1 MRQRDGRRRLFKTF
15 TACLLALAM
24 LLSNVGVMDVRAQS
38 TVKKPKIDQVSIGAT
53 KVTGGGLVGF
63 NQRKAVGK
71 VCKIH
76 ITVKDSEGT
85 EIETKVFSIEPNERG
100 TTWSVTLDN
109 KLQKGWKV
117 YAKQEFNGAFS
128 PEISEEAQEFLADLY
143 KDKLTMPAL
152 EVWSED
158 LNVIEEDA
166 QKDIIDKFRET
177 NKDLDKVKGKTF
189 EENVKSISASGN
201 GKTIDVTFIDDSKLE
216 VDASKVTVNKITEY
230 SGAPIVDTLHVVD
243 GKITGKIS
251 GKGPFNRA
259 RVEIVTNFGET
270 NPKNF
275 CTENGC
281 TIDKGTKEFA
291 TVNPQD
297 GTFSY
302 DLKGIGLTIGKDIG
316 VIVKEYRKLA
326 SCTPVSPQIKI
337 PKVDVRDPRKLTDE
351 NKAAI
356 DKAIREANTTKGG
369 VSKMPDGTGDW
380 DGIPAYIEFDKDGNA
395 RIINPSNVEGDWD
408 WDNDGIFVPEK
419 NDDGSLKVKDE
430 EQVIKIP
437 AKDLVKNIKPEAP
450 AVKLS
455 EDEEKVTV
463 TSDLKDTDAKTIK
476 VSYTDPDGSEKTVE
490 ATKDDDNWTAPKG
503 FDISVDS
510 KTGAVTLSF
519 PASMAKDGS
528 KVKATVTD
536 NGGLTDEEKPLTSG
550 EGECTLPEKPEVSF
564 DANGGS
570 GTMDSVKVKKGST
583 YKLPANKFT
592 PPTGKE
598 FKGWEVDGKEY
609 APNDEIT
616 VDGDVTVKAIWKDT
630 PAEPKPEG
638 PTDDRPLYKGSI
650 LILPGGEAKAEEPAM
665 EIGRHIRYLYGYEDR
680 TVRPEG
686 KITRAEAAALI
697 ARLAELDMSDKS
709 KPDFADTPSSWY
721 NSAINIMVKKNLM
734 FGDKNGNFRPN
745 EAITR
750 GEFARA
756 LLYIDAKN
764 DKVAPF
770 ADVKGH
776 EFEEAINQ
784 AYGNGRIN
792 GYPDGTFRPD
802 AYIQRAEAA
811 RILNQYANRGT
822 TLEGMAPVAK
832 DLARFTDI
840 DESHWAYCE
849 IMEAAN
855 SHEYQRAK
863 GTQAEAWLKILY
875 DEMKK

>member
-24 LLSNVGVMDVRAQS
+24 LLTNVGVMDVRAEG
-38 TVKKPKIDQVSIGAT
+38 VKAPKV
-53 KVTGGGLVGF
+53 
-63 NQRKAVGK
+63 NP
-71 VCKIH
+71 
-76 ITVKDSEGT
+76 
-85 EIETKVFSIEPNERG
+85 VFSGDQAVSGSLTIGSNKRKIQKKDCIIHVTVTSKAGGSEEKTVTISY
-100 TTWSVTLDN
+100 TTRSQNWSVTLDS
-109 KLQKGWKV
+109 
-117 YAKQEFNGAFS
+117 A
-128 PEISEEAQEFLADLY
+128 LAEGD
-143 KDKLTMPAL
+143 T
-152 EVWSED
+152 
-158 LNVIEEDA
+158 
-166 QKDIIDKFRET
+166 
-177 NKDLDKVKGKTF
+177 
-189 EENVKSISASGN
+189 
-201 GKTIDVTFIDDSKLE
+201 
-216 VDASKVTVNKITEY
+216 VTVTQTYGGETSPRVTKTAEKSLKDTYEDTLKMPKGELWIEQVVAKILNDDEKAEIAKMVKDANPSIAKDMSAIELTIGESNQASIEITYSDGSKTDKIQTPNLEIKQVTEY
-230 SGAPIVDTLHVVD
+230 SRKVDIDSVFITNES
-243 GKITGKIS
+243 ITGKLP
-251 GKGPFNRA
+251 GEGPFDNIK
-259 RVEIVTNFGET
+259 VQLILKVGESDK
-270 NPKNF
+270 KNF
-275 CTENGC
+275 CEKGSCTVDKNSSDPIEVPVNANGSFLYRLQGS
-281 TIDKGTKEFA
+281 D
-291 TVNPQD
+291 
-297 GTFSY
+297 SL
-302 DLKGIGLTIGKDIG
+302 DLNQVVGIS
-316 VIVKEYRKLA
+316 VKEPHKFKSCGTTTVKLV
-326 SCTPVSPQIKI
+326 TPDKTEVK
-337 PKVDVRDPRKLTDE
+337 DPRKLTDK
-351 NKAAI
+351 NKEAI
-356 DKAIREANTTKGG
+356 DQAIRDANTVDGI
-369 VSKMPDGTGDW
+369 SKMPDGTGDW

-437 AKDLVKNIKPEAP
+437 SKDLVKNIKPEAP

-463 TSDLKDTDAKTIK
+463 TTDLKDTDAKTIK

-503 FDISVDS
+503 FDISVDG

-536 NGGLTDEEKPLTSG
+536 NGGLIKEEEPLTSD

-583 YKLPANKFT
+583 YKLPATKFT
-592 PPTGKE
+592 PPAGKE
-598 FKGWEVDGKEY
+598 FKGWEVGGKEY
-609 APNDEIT
+609 APGDEII
-616 VDGDVTVKAIWKDT
+616 VESNVIVKAVWNDVK
-630 PAEPKPEG
+630 PEPKPEG
-638 PTDDRPLYKGSI
+638 PTDNRPLYKGSI

-863 GTQAEAWLKILY
+863 GTQAETWLKILY